1 MMVRVDCVERK
12 RCACFASLSFFGIA
26 CFVFIWVQRTKYDSE
41 NISLGFKQLTKCGSI
56 TGAAVLELEIGRF
69 DEA

>member
-1 MMVRVDCVERK
+1 
-12 RCACFASLSFFGIA
+12 
-26 CFVFIWVQRTKYDSE
+26 VQRTKYATE
-41 NISLGFKQLTKCGSI
+41 NVSLGYKQVTKCGSI